1 MPLEPASSATAAL
14 PRVQADFLLHRRRPI
29 AHAHQH
35 PPPPPPPLYRTRWP
49 PPPPPPPHRDK
60 IKTMYVGI
68 FYHVCRLIEAM
79 YVGNVD
85 RSILLFKRVVLD
97 HCFDYL
103 YALITV
109 SEILVLFKRVPS
121 TTTTI
126 SCSCLV
132 IALITCM
139 LLLLLVKYLYGCIT
153 HCIPSTATTI

>member
-1 MPLEPASSATAAL
+1 MPLESASSAAATL
-14 PRVQADFLLHRRRPI
+14 PRVQADLLLHRRRSTT
-29 AHAHQH
+29 HAHQH
-35 PPPPPPPLYRTRWP
+35 PPPPPPL
-49 PPPPPPPHRDK
+49 
-60 IKTMYVGI
+60 
-68 FYHVCRLIEAM
+68 YHVCRLIEAM